1 MDKRLHFPGGMES
14 HFGFTEFCS
23 VQLFCEL
30 NNSQL
35 SCELEFMRE
44 LLYPDFLFIRGQITP
59 SPYAKGAAL
68 FWIRP
73 APCAHKVMSIQTG
86 GSSPRFQPGPFLLS
100 NFEMLQIES
109 ETSMCMVC
117 HRATFLPW
125 LPKPFFCIKDAV
137 LFRICSN
144 EEIRNWIISS

>member
-86 GSSPRFQPGPFLLS
+86 GSSPRFQPGPFLHS

-109 ETSMCMVC
+109 ETSMESVWF
-117 HRATFLPW
+117 ATEPPSCLGYQN
-125 LPKPFFCIKDAV
+125 L
-137 LFRICSN
+137 
-144 EEIRNWIISS
+144 SSALKMQCCLGSVAMKK